1 MSETFGNKKGKNNN
15 NNNNEVLAPTITEEK
30 EMIPGDEQPAITVET
45 WAGNKGRV
53 TSSLHSTLKGLCT
66 RACEFSIQFLHQIVQ
81 VCWRRKR

>member
-1 MSETFGNKKGKNNN
+1 MSETFGNKEGKK
-15 NNNNEVLAPTITEEK
+15 NEVLATAITEEK
-30 EMIPGDEQPAITVET
+30 EMIPGDEQPAITAGT

-53 TSSLHSTLKGLCT
+53 SSSLYSTLNGLCT

>member
-1 MSETFGNKKGKNNN
+1 MSETFGNRKGKKKKK
-15 NNNNEVLAPTITEEK
+15 VLALAITEEK
-30 EMIPGDEQPAITVET
+30 EMIPGDEQPAVTVET

-66 RACEFSIQFLHQIVQ
+66 RACEFSIQFLHHIVQ